1 MTHPELYGTPA
12 PPPVRGTPP
21 APPTFDYVGGTPEL
35 DQLLAMED
43 DLNTKAKAIKEQLD
57 EVKDRIKLALTSVQ
71 HKPFP
76 NAPGQPFERYR
87 IAIPGAVVRVLKWK
101 TSRRLDT
108 PALRRDHPDIYA
120 AYAKSSGAW
129 ELSREGKA

>member
-1 MTHPELYGTPA
+1 MTHPELYGLPA
-12 PPPVRGTPP
+12 PPPVRDTPP

-43 DLNTKAKAIKEQLD
+43 DLHTKAKAIKDQLD
-57 EVKDRIKLALTSVQ
+57 EVKDRIKLALTVVSI
-71 HKPFP
+71 
-76 NAPGQPFERYR
+76 APGRPYERYR

-101 TSRRLDT
+101 TSKRLDT
-108 PALRRDHPDIYA
+108 PALRRDHPEVYA
-120 AYAKSSGAW
+120 QYAKTSGAW